1 MSLPF
6 CTYEVA
12 SAPITTRS
20 ILLTHIIKGE
30 THLAAVLGLLIARSD
45 RGWVCAEYAVGLK

>member
-6 CTYEVA
+6 CICELA

-20 ILLTHIIKGE
+20 ILTHMIKGE